1 MVPPPEL
8 IASATPRHG
17 AYEFLERSEM
27 KDRNPGLLASLVLH
41 GWQFLRL
48 RGDWKA
54 MPDDKGFLGAL
65 LLLVLV
71 GGVAEQWVR
80 SRSITVAIGVTLT
93 WMAILLW
100 MASPGGRINLRLA
113 AALALLSIVIQFGL
127 IIASWVPMM
136 EWPVAIWSGI
146 ALMHLISQGARDGAG
161 TLR

>member
-8 IASATPRHG
+8 IASTTPRHG
-17 AYEFLERSEM
+17 AYEFLELSEM
-27 KDRNPGLLASLVLH
+27 KVKNHGLLASLAFH

-54 MPDDKGFLGAL
+54 MPGDKGFLGAL
-65 LLLVLV
+65 LPLVLV

-161 TLR
+161 TVR

>member
-1 MVPPPEL
+1 
-8 IASATPRHG
+8 
-17 AYEFLERSEM
+17 M
-27 KDRNPGLLASLVLH
+27 KNRNPGLLASLAWH

-48 RGDWKA
+48 RGDWKM
-54 MPDDKGFLGAL
+54 MPDASGFLGAL

-80 SRSITVAIGVTLT
+80 SRSIAVAIGITLA
-93 WMAILLW
+93 WMVILLW
-100 MASPGGRINLRLA
+100 MASPGGRINRRLA

-127 IIASWVPMM
+127 ILASWVPVM
-136 EWPVAIWSGI
+136 EWPVAIWSGV

>member
-1 MVPPPEL
+1 
-8 IASATPRHG
+8 
-17 AYEFLERSEM
+17 
-27 KDRNPGLLASLVLH
+27 
-41 GWQFLRL
+41 
-48 RGDWKA
+48 

-80 SRSITVAIGVTLT
+80 SRSITVAFGVTLT

-100 MASPGGRINLRLA
+100 MASPGGRINRRLA

-127 IIASWVPMM
+127 IIASWVPLM
-136 EWPVAIWSGI
+136 EWPVAIWSGV

>member
-1 MVPPPEL
+1 
-8 IASATPRHG
+8 
-17 AYEFLERSEM
+17 M
-27 KDRNPGLLASLVLH
+27 KDRNPGLLPSLVLH
-41 GWQFLRL
+41 GWQLLRL

-80 SRSITVAIGVTLT
+80 SRSITVAFGVTLA
-93 WMAILLW
+93 WMTILLW
-100 MASPGGRINLRLA
+100 MASPGGRINRRLA